1 MEIYGFQ
8 KRSFFCFA
16 YLMWFSF
23 HLRLFQPFSFEI
35 RKTATIRIVWLHTG
49 QQWVDPP
56 KDQLLYTTSFRR
68 TVEVI
73 QAPMQ
78 TRSGGFVPG
87 FKAAGCKLTTHC
99 HYCRG

>member
-1 MEIYGFQ
+1 
-8 KRSFFCFA
+8 
-16 YLMWFSF
+16 MWFSF
-23 HLRLFQPFSFEI
+23 HLHLFQPFSFEI

-73 QAPMQ
+73 QAPVQ
-78 TRSGGFVPG
+78 TGSGGLRQPG
-87 FKAAGCKLTTHC
+87 ASWRHIVITAEDKNA
-99 HYCRG
+99 